1 MDGKRWFLLLALT
14 CTAVTSAVTSVEA
27 RLRAA
32 KLKLEGNNESSP
44 LLSGTSGTNQRCQHS
59 PVWVSKCWRSS
70 TKQLPLYCPCCKS
83 AGICCPPP
91 PPPPIPSPSPCSH
104 SFISYHAGVCVSG
117 VCGTKSNYSLAPCV
131 HLLMKTMIRFNWN
144 LRIFSAAS
152 QKQERFTLGWRW
164 LRWKRNDFL
173 TSPKT
178 LEVTTASQHASAFP
192 PAARNITKHNVWNIS
207 IRFEKKIESDPQNS
221 AAELFV

>member
-70 TKQLPLYCPCCKS
+70 SKQLPLYCPCCKS
-83 AGICCPPP
+83 AGICCPPHALSP
-91 PPPPIPSPSPCSH
+91 PRLPAPIH
-104 SFISYHAGVCVSG
+104 SYHIMLGCVCQECVEPNQIT
-117 VCGTKSNYSLAPCV
+117 VWAPCV
-131 HLLMKTMIRFNWN
+131 HLLMKTMFRFNWK

-164 LRWKRNDFL
+164 LRWKKNDFL